1 MSKKSQKGRMI
12 VEIAR
17 QIIFKDVSHQ
27 IPFKMMDL
35 KNLKEM

>member
-1 MSKKSQKGRMI
+1 MSKKSQKDRMI

-17 QIIFKDVSHQ
+17 QIIFKDVSNQ